1 MENLI
6 YMHAKG
12 NLAGTVG
19 RAQNGGDG
27 LKIAVVDG
35 QGGGIGR
42 IIVEKLR
49 RELGESCEIIGLG
62 TNSIATSL
70 MLKAGANE
78 GATGENA
85 VVYSVPRV
93 DIITGSVAVIAANS
107 YSGEL
112 TPRMAEAIASADA
125 IKVLM
130 PLNRYGIEI
139 TGTVDEP
146 LPIQVD
152 NLVGR
157 IRDLVMTES

>member
-1 MENLI
+1 MFIYWMEMEN
-6 YMHAKG
+6 HAD
-12 NLAGTVG
+12 TW
-19 RAQNGGDG
+19 NGGDG

-49 RELGESCEIIGLG
+49 RELGESCDIMGLG
-62 TNSIATSL
+62 TNAIATSL

-78 GATGENA
+78 GASGESA
-85 VVYSVPRV
+85 VIYSASRA
-93 DIITGSVAVIAANS
+93 DIITGSVVIIAANS

-112 TPRMAEAIASADA
+112 TPRMAEAIASSDA
-125 IKVLM
+125 TKVLI

-139 TGTVDEP
+139 AGTGDEP

-152 NLVGR
+152 NLVSR
-157 IRDLVMTES
+157 VSELVNARR

>member
-1 MENLI
+1 L
-6 YMHAKG
+6 
-12 NLAGTVG
+12 
-19 RAQNGGDG
+19 R
-27 LKIAVVDG
+27 IAVVDG

-49 RELGESCEIIGLG
+49 REIGERCEIIGLG
-62 TNSIATSL
+62 TNAIATSL

-93 DIITGSVAVIAANS
+93 DIIAGSVVIIAANS

-112 TPRMAEAIASADA
+112 TPRMAEAIASSRAT
-125 IKVLM
+125 KVLI

-139 TGTVDEP
+139 TGTGDDP

-157 IRDLVMTES
+157 IRELVNAKR

>member
-1 MENLI
+1 
-6 YMHAKG
+6 
-12 NLAGTVG
+12 
-19 RAQNGGDG
+19 

-42 IIVEKLR
+42 VIVEKLR

-62 TNSIATSL
+62 TNAIATSL

-78 GATGENA
+78 GATGESA
-85 VVYSVPRV
+85 VVYCAPRV
-93 DIITGSVAVIAANS
+93 DIITGSVVIIAANS

-112 TPRMAEAIASADA
+112 TPRMAEAIASSSAN
-125 IKVLM
+125 KVLI

-139 TGTVDEP
+139 TGTGDEP

-157 IRDLVMTES
+157 VRELVVAKR